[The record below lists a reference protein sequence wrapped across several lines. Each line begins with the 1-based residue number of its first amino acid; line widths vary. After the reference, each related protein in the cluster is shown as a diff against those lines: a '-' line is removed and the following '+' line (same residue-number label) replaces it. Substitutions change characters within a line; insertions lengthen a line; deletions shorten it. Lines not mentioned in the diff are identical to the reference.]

1 MPAAPPTSSAVP
13 VFDAGR
19 FHAVELCASAVPRL
33 QAFFDANPAYSLAV
47 EGRPPPADAA
57 QTEFDARPPDNFT
70 YTRRWLLAFDDA
82 SGTMIGVADV
92 VADLLAARVW
102 HVGLF
107 IVATARHGDGTAH
120 ALYAAL
126 EAWMRARGAAWIR
139 LGVVT
144 GNTRAERFWR
154 RWGYVETRVREDIAM
169 GERVNTVRVL
179 VKALDGGDLAAYLE
193 RVPRD
198 RPGAP

>member
-1 MPAAPPTSSAVP
+1 MPAASPPISTAP
-13 VFDAGR
+13 VFRADG
-19 FHAVELCASAVPRL
+19 FDAVELRASDVPRL

-47 EGRPPPADAA
+47 EGRAPPADAA

-70 YTRRWLLAFDDA
+70 YTRRWLLGFDDV
-82 SGTMIGVADV
+82 GGRMIGVADV
-92 VADLLAARVW
+92 VSNLLAARVW

-107 IVATARHGDGTAH
+107 VVATARHGDGTAQ

-154 RWGYVETRVREDIAM
+154 RWGYVETRVRKDVPM

-179 VKALDGGDLAAYLE
+179 VKALDGGDLAAYLD